1 MLKGRKG
8 SPGIGVGEVLI
19 INNKP
24 IRVEKKI
31 TESPDLQ
38 IKRLLSSLSL
48 SKIQLTKIRDQSLE
62 TLGEKKAF
70 IFDSHIML
78 SEDPEVIEQ
87 TKELI
92 KEQKLSAEYAYQTII
107 DQFIS
112 LFENMDDDYLRG
124 RALDIKDISQRV
136 LKNLLGV
143 PIHNLSGLEKEYI
156 LVAPDMTPS
165 ETATVNPQKV
175 LGFLTDIGGRTS
187 HSAIIARTLE
197 IPAVVGLGNITS
209 RVKTG
214 DIIAMDGDTGEVY
227 INPTS
232 SIISHFNQK
241 KENLKNHKKEL
252 LKYKSLKTVTKE
264 GQTIELVGNIRS
276 PEDLDLLEKYGAEG
290 VGLFRTEFIFM
301 GRSEAPNEQ
310 EQFEIY
316 KKVLSRL
323 SPRPV
328 VVRTLDIGGD
338 KQIPYLN
345 MEKEEN
351 PFLGVRA
358 IRLCLTKKELFK
370 TQIKALLRAGIHG
383 NLKVMLPMISSLEEL
398 LKAKEIFSECEQEL
412 EKKGVSYTSEYEF
425 GIMIEIPSAAIISDI
440 LANHVDFMS
449 IGTND
454 LIQYTC
460 AVDRMNQNLAPLYT
474 PFNPAVLRLIQM
486 VIKNG
491 QEKGCWVGMCGEA
504 ASQKELI
511 PLWVGMGIDEL
522 SVTPSSILQVR
533 KVIHNLS
540 QKDSISFLDQT
551 LLLPTAKEIETFL
564 S

>member
-1 MLKGRKG
+1 MLKGRKA
-8 SPGIGVGEVLI
+8 SPGVAVGEVLI
-19 INNKP
+19 INNEDIK
-24 IRVEKKI
+24 VEKKI
-31 TESPDLQ
+31 VESSDLQ
-38 IKRLLSSLSL
+38 IERLLSSVSL
-48 SKIQLTKIRDQSLE
+48 SKTQLTKIRDKSKE
-62 TLGEKKAF
+62 TLGEEKSL

-78 SEDPEVIEQ
+78 LEDPEVIEQ
-87 TKELI
+87 TKQLI
-92 KEQKLSAEYAYQTII
+92 AEQNLSAEYAYQVTI

-124 RALDIKDISQRV
+124 RALDIRDISQRG
-136 LKNLLGV
+136 LKNLAGV
-143 PIHNLSGLEKEYI
+143 PIHDLSGLEKKII
-156 LVAPDMTPS
+156 LVASDITPS
-165 ETATVNPQKV
+165 ETATVDPQNV

-209 RVKTG
+209 LVKTG
-214 DIIAMDGDTGEVY
+214 DMVAMDGDTGEIY

-232 SIISHFNQK
+232 SVVSHFNQK
-241 KENLKNHKKEL
+241 KEELENHKKEL
-252 LKYKSLKTVTKE
+252 FKYIGLKTETRE
-264 GQTIELVGNIRS
+264 GQKIELVGNIRS
-276 PEDLDLLEKYGAEG
+276 PEDLDLLEKYDAEG

-316 KKVLSRL
+316 KKVLSKL

-328 VVRTLDIGGD
+328 VVRTLDVGGD

-345 MEKEEN
+345 LEQEEN

-370 TQIKALLRAGIHG
+370 TQIRALLRAGVYG

-398 LKAKEIFSECEQEL
+398 LSAKEIFSECEQEL
-412 EKKGVSYTSEYEF
+412 EKKGVKYTKDYEF
-425 GIMIEIPSAAIISDI
+425 GIMIEIPSAAIISDVMD
-440 LANHVDFMS
+440 NHDDFMS

-460 AVDRMNQNLAPLYT
+460 AVDRMNQNLVPLYT

-504 ASQKELI
+504 ASQ
-511 PLWVGMGIDEL
+511 
-522 SVTPSSILQVR
+522 
-533 KVIHNLS
+533 
-540 QKDSISFLDQT
+540 
-551 LLLPTAKEIETFL
+551 
-564 S
+564 